1 MKRETKYEV
10 QVNGMPDFRQI
21 PPEIFVAFVEAM
33 EQIIFNY
40 AAEQERSEQN
50 ELADTTNLI

>member
-21 PPEIFVAFVEAM
+21 PPEIFAAFVEAM
-33 EQIIFNY
+33 ERIIFNY
-40 AAEQERSEQN
+40 ATEQERSEQN